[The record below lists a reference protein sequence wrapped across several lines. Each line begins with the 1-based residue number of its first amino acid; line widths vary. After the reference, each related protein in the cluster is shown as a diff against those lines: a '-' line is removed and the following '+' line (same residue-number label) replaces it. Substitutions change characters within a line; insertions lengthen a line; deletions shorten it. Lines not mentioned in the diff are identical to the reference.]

1 MVIKRD
7 ERDGGS
13 EWLIGARTNKKH
25 TLTFNCNNTRQDKK
39 KTRKTPIDK
48 GKGPWVRRRVLV
60 IGKERISDW

>member
-1 MVIKRD
+1 MVNW
-7 ERDGGS
+7 S
-13 EWLIGARTNKKH
+13 AQNKKH